1 MKIVFNQIRLIIF
14 LIFGIV
20 LFSCN
25 SPEYTSSIDLTKNHT
40 VSVFDVFSDVKVIKL
55 ETTEKNLINEIK
67 RIKYYD
73 SRYLILDERSQQI
86 FCFDEDGSFVYKID
100 SQGRGQ
106 GEYHYITDFSIDEK
120 NKQMVVLD
128 PVVQRVHFFDLNGS
142 FLSSHD
148 IKSEKVLGLNRIYPL
163 RDSLLLLISNTFER
177 LHFYSLKD
185 EKILYAD
192 FTYDVPSTL
201 HAFSPTDHIYFFD
214 DKVLFLVPLSR
225 EIVDVS
231 AMVPDPYFTW
241 CFGSNNNSEE
251 QINRLLGEIN
261 VKMEIP
267 EYILLPWQAVG
278 KNKTLNHHIVKSF
291 ENNRFRI
298 AAVEFDNDYK
308 FVVIDKTNDQT
319 LVFNSFKEGI
329 RFPYE
334 HIQSDKVITFYKP
347 EFGPRLIS
355 FIEKEGLQDYFFG
368 RNQMVYLTDI
378 LSEDCRIIVETH
390 DPMMDNPFLVVYKFK
405 E

>member
-55 ETTEKNLINEIK
+55 ETTENNLINEIK
-67 RIKYYD
+67 RVKYYD
-73 SRYLILDERSQQI
+73 SRYFILDERSQQI
-86 FCFDEDGSFVYKID
+86 FCFDEDGSLVYKID
-100 SQGRGQ
+100 SQGRGK

-120 NKQMVVLD
+120 NEQMVILD
-128 PVVQRVHFFDLNGS
+128 PVVQRVHFFDLNGG

-148 IKSEKVLGLNRIYPL
+148 IKSDKVLGLNRVYPL
-163 RDSLLLLISNTFER
+163 QDSLLILISITFER
-177 LHFYSLKD
+177 LQFYSLKE
-185 EKILYAD
+185 EKIKYAD
-192 FTYDVPSTL
+192 LEFDISSLQAFTPRDN
-201 HAFSPTDHIYFFD
+201 IYFFD
-214 DKVLFLVPLSR
+214 EKVFLLIPLSS
-225 EIVDVS
+225 EIADVS
-231 AMVPDPYFTW
+231 TMIPESYFTW
-241 CFGSNNNSEE
+241 CFGPNNNSSE
-251 QINRLLGEIN
+251 QVSRLLEDIKF
-261 VKMEIP
+261 KMENR
-267 EYILLPWQAVG
+267 ENYLHPWQAVG

-308 FVVIDKTNDQT
+308 FVVIDKTNNQT
-319 LVFNSFKEGI
+319 VVFNSFREGI

-334 HIQSDKVITFYKP
+334 HIQSEKVIAFYKP
-347 EFGPRLIS
+347 EFSPRLIS
-355 FIEKEGLQDYFFG
+355 FIEREGLQDYFFG
-368 RNQMVYLTDI
+368 RNQMVYVPDI
-378 LSEDCRIIVETH
+378 LSENCRKIIEKH
-390 DPMMDNPFLVVYKFK
+390 DPITDNPFLVFYKFK